1 MNDRDFT
8 IRKNIL
14 DLEHSEKLSRGIT
27 EIGIGIGGSVS
38 VIGFILNK
46 DFLIGIVMG
55 AIFGLLFLTD
65 GVKKLHECKRIR
77 EDIENLRDSF

>member
-1 MNDRDFT
+1 MNDRNFT

-38 VIGFILNK
+38 VIGFILDCK
-46 DFLIGIVMG
+46 ILLQITSGSLICYSDFYQ
-55 AIFGLLFLTD
+55 
-65 GVKKLHECKRIR
+65 
-77 EDIENLRDSF
+77 